1 VTCAQQIVIE
11 VWTPLSELATVSN
24 SCSRNNDHA
33 SSAVMD
39 SPAQLDIVAM
49 ERDGGIEPADLTEQ
63 VSPDQHERR
72 WQREHVAH
80 AIVLFLV
87 NFAGVDT
94 EIDLAESVKTEA
106 DGLQRTR
113 VVPFDEFGTNNASV
127 RTVDLFDEGAD
138 RVGLRSNIV
147 VTQEEEPVVAF
158 DEPQHFV
165 GGGSKPHIGAEA
177 SHKRLR
183 DPHADALLEQLVCD
197 VGKKEEPEVWVVL
210 IGERL
215 KRFFEPWTRFVNDDD
230 RNDWRRLW

>member
-1 VTCAQQIVIE
+1 VIE
-11 VWTPLSELATVSN
+11 VRAPLSELATVSN

-39 SPAQLDIVAM
+39 SPAQLDIVAV
-49 ERDGGIEPADLTEQ
+49 ERDGRIEPADLTEQ

-138 RVGLRSNIV
+138 RVGFRSNIV
-147 VTQEEEPVVAF
+147 VAQQKEPVVAL
-158 DEPQHFV
+158 DKPQHFV
-165 GGGSKPHIGAEA
+165 CGRTKPGASAEA
-177 SHKRLR
+177 SNKGIRN
-183 DPHADALLEQLVCD
+183 PHADARLEQLVCD
-197 VGKKEEPEVWVVL
+197 VGKKEEPDVWIVL
-210 IGERL
+210 ISERRE
-215 KRFFEPWTRFVNDDD
+215 RFFEPWTRFVNDDD
-230 RNDWRRLW
+230 RYDWRRLW